1 MDFYQQDFE
10 REKEKEGT
18 IQKEVR
24 RGEVFW
30 SRTVETD
37 SAGDP
42 FMGKIRPVV
51 VVSNEKAN
59 QYSNY
64 ITVVPVTSKEK
75 KPLPTHVNIHVNM
88 IEGTAVCENIIA
100 INKQWLES
108 FCGELNE
115 TTMRELDNA
124 LRLQL
129 ALDER
134 KQKNVTQVQG
144 VADVF
149 KDEENHLHRRIIT
162 PEFVALEKERDIYKQ
177 LYNEF
182 FVKTY
187 GCKS

>member
-10 REKEKEGT
+10 RAKEKEGT
-18 IQKEVR
+18 IQREVR

-37 SAGDP
+37 STGNP
-42 FMGKIRPVV
+42 FMGKVRPVV

-59 QYSNY
+59 QYSNL
-64 ITVVPVTSKEK
+64 ITVVPITSKEK
-75 KPLPTHVNIHVNM
+75 KALPTHVDIHVNM
-88 IEGTAVCENIIA
+88 IKGTAVCENIIA

-177 LYNEF
+177 LYNELL
-182 FVKTY
+182 VKTY